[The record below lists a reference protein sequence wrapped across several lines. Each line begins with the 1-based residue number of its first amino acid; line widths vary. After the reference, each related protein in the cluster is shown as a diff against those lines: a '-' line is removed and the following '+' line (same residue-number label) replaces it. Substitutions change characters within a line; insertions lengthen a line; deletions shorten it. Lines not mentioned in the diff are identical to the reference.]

1 MNDIVL
7 EVLFSNKLTCPE
19 CGSQETIEMSTT
31 EKMHIYECST
41 CEEIVQTN
49 EDKCCVHCQYGEV
62 KCPEVQVQWN

>member
-19 CGSQETIEMSTT
+19 CGAQETVEMSTS
-31 EKMHIYECST
+31 EKMHIYECAT

-62 KCPEVQVQWN
+62 KCPEVQVQLN

>member
-19 CGSQETIEMSTT
+19 CGAHETLEMSPT
-31 EKMHIYECST
+31 EKMRIYECAT

-49 EDKCCVHCQYGEV
+49 EGECCVHCQYGEV